1 MEVTITGGEIRMNI
15 ENISKE
21 KGEVL
26 VKLSA
31 TDLVAICNAL
41 YRQTKEQE
49 NKENIL
55 QLYSDMMMAR
65 DLCQYGHID
74 DFCLRNIVRC
84 RGGIKGV
91 LSDTDIQSFN
101 AYLED
106 DNIPDAFK
114 NSDWVRIYKRIV
126 GDFGCSDTLAEWMK
140 E

>member
-1 MEVTITGGEIRMNI
+1 MNI

-26 VKLSA
+26 VRLSKD
-31 TDLVAICNAL
+31 DLVGICNAL
-41 YRQTKEQE
+41 YRQTEEQE

-74 DFCLRNIVRC
+74 DFCLQNIVRY
-84 RGGIKGV
+84 RSGIKGV

-106 DNIPDAFK
+106 NNIPDAFK

-126 GDFGCSDTLAEWMK
+126 GDFRCSDTLAEWMK

>member
-1 MEVTITGGEIRMNI
+1 MNI

-26 VKLSA
+26 VRLSKD
-31 TDLVAICNAL
+31 DLVGICNAL
-41 YRQTKEQE
+41 YRQTEEQE

-74 DFCLRNIVRC
+74 DVCLQNIVKC
-84 RGGIKGV
+84 RSGIKGV
-91 LSDTDIQSFN
+91 LSATDIQSFN

-106 DNIPDAFK
+106 NNIPDAFK

-126 GDFGCSDTLAEWMK
+126 GDFRCSDTLAEWMK

>member
-1 MEVTITGGEIRMNI
+1 MNI

-26 VKLSA
+26 VRLSKD
-31 TDLVAICNAL
+31 DLVGICNAL
-41 YRQTKEQE
+41 YRQTEEQE

-74 DFCLRNIVRC
+74 DFCLQNIVRY
-84 RGGIKGV
+84 RSGIKGV

-101 AYLED
+101 AYLESN
-106 DNIPDAFK
+106 NIPAAFK

-126 GDFGCSDTLAEWMK
+126 GDIRCSDILAEWMK

>member
-1 MEVTITGGEIRMNI
+1 MNI

-26 VKLSA
+26 VRLSK
-31 TDLVAICNAL
+31 DNLVVICNAL
-41 YRQTKEQE
+41 YRQTQE

-74 DFCLRNIVRC
+74 DFCLQNIVKC
-84 RGGIKGV
+84 RSGIKGV

-101 AYLED
+101 AYLESN
-106 DNIPDAFK
+106 NIPAAFK

-126 GDFGCSDTLAEWMK
+126 GDFRCSDTLAEWMK

>member
-1 MEVTITGGEIRMNI
+1 MNI

-26 VKLSA
+26 VRLSKD
-31 TDLVAICNAL
+31 DLVGICNAL
-41 YRQTKEQE
+41 YRQTEEQ
-49 NKENIL
+49 ENIL

-74 DFCLRNIVRC
+74 DFCLQNIVRC
-84 RGGIKGV
+84 RSGIKGV

-106 DNIPDAFK
+106 NNIPDAFK

-126 GDFGCSDTLAEWMK
+126 GDFRCSDTLAEWMK